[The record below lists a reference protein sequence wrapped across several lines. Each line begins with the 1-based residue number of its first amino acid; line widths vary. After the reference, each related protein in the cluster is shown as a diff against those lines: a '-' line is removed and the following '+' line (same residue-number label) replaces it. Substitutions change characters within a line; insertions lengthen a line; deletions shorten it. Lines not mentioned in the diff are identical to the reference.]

1 MISNSIASF
10 AITLLLTAS
19 TAAFGE
25 DFSSPGGR
33 VAVRPHP
40 ALARQRVDHMTAIP
54 ATLPV
59 PRRVYEKEALR
70 ANDDETNAPLEFT
83 LEG

>member
-25 DFSSPGGR
+25 DFSSPGGGASR
-33 VAVRPHP
+33 FV
-40 ALARQRVDHMTAIP
+40 LIP
-54 ATLPV
+54 RLPGS
-59 PRRVYEKEALR
+59 AS
-70 ANDDETNAPLEFT
+70 TT
-83 LEG
+83 